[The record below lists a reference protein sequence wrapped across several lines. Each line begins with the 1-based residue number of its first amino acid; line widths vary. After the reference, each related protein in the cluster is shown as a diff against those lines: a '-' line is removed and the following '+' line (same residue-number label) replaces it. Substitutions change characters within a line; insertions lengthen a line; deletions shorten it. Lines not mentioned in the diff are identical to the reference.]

1 MIGSADGRAVHADP
15 LATGRFCGGTPGV
28 ARDRARRAGGY
39 LYGESTMNTLTYA
52 RLLCC
57 GVIAAIAA
65 SSLWAQSPAPRLAQ
79 ELAATW
85 ERTAANLI
93 DVADAMP
100 EERYDFKPAPEVR
113 TFREQLVHVAGT
125 VQRFIDTANSTKGE
139 SEPPQKTM
147 TKADVV
153 RLLTQTFQAGQ
164 AMIGS
169 LTDAQMVEPV
179 KFPFGDRMVSRYGFW
194 MGPLQDAADHYGQ
207 LVIYLRL
214 NGIVPPAT
222 ARRSQ

>member
-1 MIGSADGRAVHADP
+1 
-15 LATGRFCGGTPGV
+15 
-28 ARDRARRAGGY
+28 
-39 LYGESTMNTLTYA
+39 MNKLTYA

-65 SSLWAQSPAPRLAQ
+65 SSLSAQSPAPRLAQ
-79 ELAATW
+79 ELVATW
-85 ERTAANLI
+85 ERVASNLI
-93 DVADAMP
+93 DVADVMP
-100 EERYDFKPAPEVR
+100 EERYDFKPTPEVR

-125 VQRFIDTANSTKGE
+125 VQRFIDTANGTKSE
-139 SEPPQKTM
+139 SEPPQETM

-153 RLLTQTFQAGQ
+153 RLLTQRFQAGQ

-179 KFPFGDRMVSRYGFW
+179 KFPFGDRMLSRYGFW
-194 MGPLQDAADHYGQ
+194 MGPLQDATDHYGQ

-222 ARRSQ
+222 ARRSR

>member
-1 MIGSADGRAVHADP
+1 V
-15 LATGRFCGGTPGV
+15 
-28 ARDRARRAGGY
+28 
-39 LYGESTMNTLTYA
+39 
-52 RLLCC
+52 
-57 GVIAAIAA
+57 
-65 SSLWAQSPAPRLAQ
+65 
-79 ELAATW
+79 ATW

-100 EERYDFKPAPEVR
+100 EERYDFKPTPEVR

-139 SEPPQKTM
+139 SEPSQKTM

-222 ARRSQ
+222 ARRSR

>member
-1 MIGSADGRAVHADP
+1 MN
-15 LATGRFCGGTPGV
+15 
-28 ARDRARRAGGY
+28 RR
-39 LYGESTMNTLTYA
+39 TYA

-57 GVIAAIAA
+57 GGMIAMTV
-65 SSLWAQSPAPRLAQ
+65 SSLWAQSPAPSLAQ
-79 ELAATW
+79 ELVATW
-85 ERTAANLI
+85 ERAAANMI

-100 EERYDFKPAPEVR
+100 EERYDFKPTPEVR

-125 VQRFIDTANSTKGE
+125 VQRFIDTANGTKRE
-139 SEPPQKTM
+139 LEPPQKTM

-153 RLLTQTFQAGQ
+153 QLLTQTFQAGK

-194 MGPLQDAADHYGQ
+194 MGPLLDGADHYGQ

-222 ARRSQ
+222 ARRAR